1 MHVPFGNLVSAAG
14 TSVKLLKWWK
24 RRHDQ
29 ARRIRRRREMILAVG
44 VTAAAIGCAIT
55 AMMLLAQNG

>member
-1 MHVPFGNLVSAAG
+1 MHVPLGNLVSAAG

-24 RRHDQ
+24 RRQDQ
-29 ARRIRRRREMILAVG
+29 AARKRHRREMLWAVG

-55 AMMLLAQNG
+55 AMILLAHNG